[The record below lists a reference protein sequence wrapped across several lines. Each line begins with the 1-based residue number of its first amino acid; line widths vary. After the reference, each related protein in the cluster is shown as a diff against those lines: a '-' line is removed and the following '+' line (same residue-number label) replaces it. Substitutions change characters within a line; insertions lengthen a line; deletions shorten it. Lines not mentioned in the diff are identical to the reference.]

1 VQTFKRN
8 IKAGQRLEYGIYQ
21 FMDHFFG
28 RERMFKLFGKRRRK
42 FYKNLTETLKKGGEG
57 KIYPIE
63 RRKDLSLKEL
73 KNHYMR
79 KGIPVV
85 MEGAAKDWD
94 CVKKWSLDY
103 FKEMH
108 GDDEALMA
116 MQEDMN
122 SYESTTLAAVI
133 DNIKAGGTKY
143 YRFYPLLDKHPEH
156 LKDFDYQWL
165 LDRKT
170 KLSLFESFQ
179 VFIGGKGT
187 ISYIHNANPPNFF
200 VQTYG
205 QKDWV
210 LFSQYYTAII
220 DPDPVRNVYRNA
232 PFRGKDGK
240 PFDAFSPDYSA
251 PNELY
256 KYIDGYSVSLQ
267 PGDILW
273 NPPFYWHTV
282 KNASDSIGVGY
293 RWTDPFY
300 SFTIAP
306 LYMFL
311 DLFAIHPPIWK
322 SWRLLKKDNNL
333 VHLAE
338 SGQLENYLKQKAEK
352 EKAQKQQA
360 QQVKPV
366 A

>member
-1 VQTFKRN
+1 MNDFRKN
-8 IKAGQRLEYGIYQ
+8 IKTRQQFEYGVYQ
-21 FMDHFFG
+21 VLDHFLG
-28 RERMFKLFGKRRRK
+28 RPRVFKMLGKRRRK
-42 FYKNLTETLKKGGEG
+42 FYKNLLETLKKGGEG
-57 KIYPIE
+57 KVYPIE
-63 RRKDLSLKEL
+63 RRKDLSLEEL
-73 KNHYMR
+73 RNHYMK

-103 FKEMH
+103 FKELH
-108 GDDEALMA
+108 GEDEALMA
-116 MQEDMN
+116 TQENMN
-122 SYESTTLAAVI
+122 SYEAITLAEVI
-133 DNIKAGGTKY
+133 DNIKAGGKKY

-156 LKDFDYQWL
+156 LKDFDYKWL

-170 KLSLFESFQ
+170 RFSLFEAFQ

-200 VQTYG
+200 VQAYG
-205 QKDWV
+205 QKDWII
-210 LFSQYYTAII
+210 FSHHYTMIV
-220 DPDPVRNVYRNA
+220 DPDSVRNVYRNA
-232 PFRGKDGK
+232 PFRGKDGM
-240 PFDAFSPDYSA
+240 PFDPFSPNYEK

-256 KYIDGYSVSLQ
+256 KYIDCYSVSLQ

-293 RWTDPFY
+293 RWTDPWY
-300 SFTIAP
+300 SFKIAP
-306 LYMFL
+306 LYMLL

-322 SWRLLKKDNNL
+322 SWKLLKKDNNL

-338 SGQLENYLKQKAEK
+338 SGQLDNYLKEKAER
-352 EKAQKQQA
+352 EKLKKA
-360 QQVKPV
+360 
-366 A
+366 

>member
-1 VQTFKRN
+1 MNDFKRN
-8 IKAGQRLEYGIYQ
+8 ITEGQRWEYGFYQ
-21 FMDHFFG
+21 FMDHFLG
-28 RERMFKLFGKRRRK
+28 RANVFKVFGKRRRK
-42 FYKNLTETLKKGGEG
+42 FYHNLLESMKKSGEG

-79 KGIPVV
+79 YGIPVV

-108 GDDEALMA
+108 GEDEALMA
-116 MQEDMN
+116 TQENMN
-122 SYESTTLAAVI
+122 TYESTTLADVI
-133 DNIKAGGTKY
+133 DNIKAGGKKY

-156 LKDFDYQWL
+156 IKDFDYNWL
-165 LDRKT
+165 LKRKT
-170 KLSLFESFQ
+170 WFSLFDAFQ

-200 VQTYG
+200 VQVYG
-205 QKDWV
+205 QKDWI
-210 LFSQYYTAII
+210 LFSQYYTMVI
-220 DPDPVRNVYRNA
+220 DPDSVRNVYRNA
-232 PFRGKDGK
+232 PFRGKDGL
-240 PFDAFSPDYSA
+240 PFDAFSPNYDA
-251 PNELY
+251 PNALY

-293 RWTDPFY
+293 RWTDPFF

-338 SGQLENYLKQKAEK
+338 TGQLDNYLKDKAEK
-352 EKAQKQQA
+352 EKLKKAA
-360 QQVKPV
+360 VR

>member
-1 VQTFKRN
+1 MSDFRRN
-8 IKAGQRLEYGIYQ
+8 IKNSQRFEYGIYQ
-21 FMDHFFG
+21 FLDHFLG
-28 RERMFKLFGKRRRK
+28 RERTFKMLGKRRKK
-42 FYKNLTETLKKGGEG
+42 FYRNLLETLKKSGEG

-63 RRKDLSLKEL
+63 RRKDISLKEF

-85 MEGAAKDWD
+85 LEGAAKDWD

-103 FKEMH
+103 FKELH
-108 GDDEALMA
+108 GDDEIVMA
-116 MQEDMN
+116 TQENMN
-122 SYESTTLAAVI
+122 NYEAITLREVI
-133 DNIKAGGTKY
+133 DNIKGGGKKY
-143 YRFYPLLDKHPEH
+143 YRFYPLLDRHPEH

-170 KLSLFESFQ
+170 KFSLFEAFQ
-179 VFIGGKGT
+179 VFIGPKDS
-187 ISYIHNANPPNFF
+187 ISYVHNANPPNFF

-205 QKDWV
+205 QKDWI
-210 LFSQYYTAII
+210 LISQYYTMIV

-232 PFRGKDGK
+232 PFRGKNNM
-240 PFDAFSPDYSA
+240 PFDPFSPDYSP

-300 SFTIAP
+300 AFKIAP
-306 LYMFL
+306 LYMLL
-311 DLFAIHPPIWK
+311 DMLAIHPPIWK
-322 SWRLLKKDNNL
+322 SWKLLKKDNNL

-338 SGQLENYLKQKAEK
+338 SGQLDNYLKEKAERDK
-352 EKAQKQQA
+352 LKKVEVKAA
-360 QQVKPV
+360 V
-366 A
+366 